1 MLKPRLLLLQQLF
14 CGDGD
19 DFAIAQYVH
28 WTTQP
33 CRLFDYFADSF
44 LERNFRALLK
54 RKGEDLGRNTVS
66 FFHIS
71 QLRLGTRRSPL

>member
-1 MLKPRLLLLQQLF
+1 
-14 CGDGD
+14 
-19 DFAIAQYVH
+19 
-28 WTTQP
+28 
-33 CRLFDYFADSF
+33 
-44 LERNFRALLK
+44 LK